1 MSRAASGSLSGVV
14 RVRAVRER
22 DSRTGLA
29 TALTEERAAAARV
42 LEIEHRLVGLPA
54 PTTSDLH
61 AFQSRQHIIEMLRET
76 LAIARTELEGARHLT
91 VAARDRW
98 MTDRSR
104 LDAVES
110 LVERRVAAE
119 RAERRRRE
127 DREQDEVAT
136 DLWRR
141 GRVLATTT
149 GGHR

>member
-1 MSRAASGSLSGVV
+1 MSRPTAGSLSGVV

-29 TALTEERAAAARV
+29 TALTEERTAAERV
-42 LEIEHRLVGLPA
+42 ATIEDQLLNLPA
-54 PTTSDLH
+54 PVTSDLRD
-61 AFQSRQHIIEMLRET
+61 FQARQHTIELLRET
-76 LAIARTELEGARHLT
+76 LAVARTELEGARHLT
-91 VAARDRW
+91 AAARERW
-98 MTDRSR
+98 MSDRSR

-110 LVERRVAAE
+110 LVERRAAAE

-141 GRVLATTT
+141 GRALAAAN
-149 GGHR
+149 GGVR